1 MAYTKIHP
9 IKCTVDRAISYITN
23 PEKTDEKILVSSFA
37 CSEQTAFL
45 EFEKTRN
52 KYNYSGKNLAYHCI
66 QSFSPDE
73 VTPEQAH
80 QIGIQ
85 TADELLKGK
94 YEYVISTH
102 TDRGHIHNH
111 IIICGVNFENG
122 LSFGTEHD
130 RKNNPAWQQL
140 RKISDDICLENKL
153 SVISMPEKGYGKC
166 YYEWLQDQR
175 NNSYK
180 GKLKHVIDSCIMTAD
195 SFDDFLKKMQNDMK
209 YEYKIR
215 GNSLSFRAEEQER
228 FTRCCRKS
236 LGWYYDPEQIKKRIA
251 RQVKKR
257 SAKLT
262 KETGFYQIHDENA
275 VGLNR
280 WAALKNMQEASR
292 LLNLLSDY
300 NIGSAEQLEE
310 KISEMYDQKYDI
322 VQDLNSYET
331 SIREQRELLKM
342 LNTYWETK
350 SVHDE
355 FLKSSSREKFKRE
368 HSRELAIYNASK
380 EWLREKYTGSSLPNR
395 AVLEMKITEEESRR
409 EALLEK
415 YHDIKKSL
423 NNLEN
428 AKEKMEKYL
437 EIEQQEQEKKKSKG
451 ELE

>member
-1 MAYTKIHP
+1 MAYTKIHS
-9 IKCTVDRAISYITN
+9 IKCTVDKAISYITN
-23 PEKTDEKILVSSFA
+23 PEKTDGKILVSSFA
-37 CSEQTAFL
+37 CSEPTAHL
-45 EFEKTRN
+45 EFEKTRT
-52 KYNYSGKNLAYHCI
+52 KFNYLGKNLAYHCI

-130 RKNNPAWQQL
+130 RKSNPAWKQL

-166 YYEWLQDQR
+166 YYEWLQEQHS
-175 NNSYK
+175 NSYK
-180 GKLKHVIDSCIMTAD
+180 GKLKNAIDQCIMTAD
-195 SFDDFLKKMQNDMK
+195 SFDDFLAKMKNDMK

-215 GNSLSFRAEEQER
+215 GSSLSFRAEEQER
-228 FTRCCRKS
+228 FTRCSRKS
-236 LGWYYDPEQIKKRIA
+236 FGWYYEPEQIKKRID
-251 RQVKKR
+251 RQIRKR

-292 LLNLLSDY
+292 LLNMLSDY
-300 NIGSAEQLEE
+300 GVGSIEQLEE
-310 KISEMYDQKYDI
+310 KISEQYDRKFDMI
-322 VQDLNSYET
+322 KELNGYEA
-331 SIREQRELLKM
+331 SIKGQRELLKM
-342 LNTYWETK
+342 LNTYWENK

-355 FLKSSSREKFKRE
+355 FLKSGAKEKFKHE
-368 HSRELAIYNASK
+368 HSRELAIYSTAK

-395 AVLEMKITEEESRR
+395 AVLEMKITEEESQR
-409 EALLEK
+409 ETLLEK
-415 YHDIKKSL
+415 YHDLKKSL
-423 NNLEN
+423 ESLET
-428 AKEKMEKYL
+428 AKEKFDKYL
-437 EIEQQEQEKKKSKG
+437 EMQQHERDKNKG